1 MNHTLDLAL
10 AELGGVVK
18 EIDQATID
26 KACNMLTTA
35 QNIVLYGCGR
45 EGLQMRGFAMRLYHL
60 GLKSTMQGD
69 MATPP
74 VGKNDLLVV
83 SDGPGHLSTVSA
95 FVDIA
100 VNAGAGVLLLT
111 AQPDAPIGHRSD
123 LVLHIPAQTMTRVQE
138 DSATS
143 KLPMGSL
150 YEGALFLLFEIM
162 ILRLQHLMNESEQN
176 MRARHTNLE

>member
-83 SDGPGHLSTVSA
+83 SDGPGLA
-95 FVDIA
+95 WC
-100 VNAGAGVLLLT
+100 GVGRLCK
-111 AQPDAPIGHRSD
+111 R
-123 LVLHIPAQTMTRVQE
+123 LV
-138 DSATS
+138 
-143 KLPMGSL
+143 
-150 YEGALFLLFEIM
+150 
-162 ILRLQHLMNESEQN
+162 QHPP
-176 MRARHTNLE
+176 RRIWH